1 MKSKEFLEGI
11 EFALKFHLLLGN
23 WFLRMRKQLRGM
35 FSCLQWTDF
44 ILSCVRKRVVTI
56 TLQQII

>member
-1 MKSKEFLEGI
+1 MKSEELLRGM
-11 EFALKFHLLLGN
+11 EFALRFHILLGN
-23 WFLRMRKQLRGM
+23 WSPRRHKKLRGM
-35 FSCLQWTDF
+35 FSGSQWTDL